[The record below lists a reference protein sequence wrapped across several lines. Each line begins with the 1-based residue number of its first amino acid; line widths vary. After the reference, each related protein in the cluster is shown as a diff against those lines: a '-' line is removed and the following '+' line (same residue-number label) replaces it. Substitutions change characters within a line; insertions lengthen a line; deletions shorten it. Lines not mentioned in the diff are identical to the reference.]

1 VLIGGSNLNE
11 SRVMKRPL
19 DIVVLSDVH
28 LGTIGCRAE
37 ELARYLN
44 SVKPG
49 KLILNGDFIDM
60 WNFRKYYWPEKH
72 MQVLKSILNMMSE
85 GTEVF
90 YLTGNHD
97 EVLRKISP
105 LVLGGLEIRD
115 KLVLNLDGRKCW
127 IFHGDVFDV
136 TMKYSK
142 WLAKLGA
149 VGYDLLIMLNNS
161 INMLLKLMGSGKI
174 SLSKRI
180 KQSVK
185 QAVKFIDDFES
196 TAADLAIDNGYDFV
210 ICGHIHQPKIKKV
223 HNEQGS
229 VQYLNSGDWIEHMTA
244 LEYNE
249 GEWNLYQY
257 QQEALSAMEVHLP
270 SVKTGNLLETIFA
283 A

>member
-1 VLIGGSNLNE
+1 
-11 SRVMKRPL
+11 MKRAL
-19 DIVVLSDVH
+19 DLVVLSDVH

-44 SVKPG
+44 SVKPR

-72 MQVLKSILNMMSE
+72 MQVLKSIINMMSD
-85 GTEVF
+85 GTEVV

-105 LVLGGLEIRD
+105 LMLGGLEIRD

-142 WLAKLGA
+142 WLARLGA

-161 INMLLKLMGSGKI
+161 INMLLKLMGRGKI

-196 TAADLAIDNGYDFV
+196 TAADLAIDNGYDYV

-223 HNEQGS
+223 QNERGS
-229 VQYLNSGDWIEHMTA
+229 VKYLNSGDWIEHMTA

-257 QQEALSAMEVHLP
+257 QTEALSALEVHLP
-270 SVKTGNLLETIFA
+270 SVESGNLREIIFA